1 MIKEKFLFHN
11 VSRGVKLIAAGK
23 NLIILL
29 FFKIRLHIKLHVSP
43 FNQINQPK
51 NTNSKLLWINMIY
64 LCQKINGTLYIKC

>member
-23 NLIILL
+23 NMIILL
-29 FFKIRLHIKLHVSP
+29 FFKIRLHIILIDLYNFKLHVSP

-51 NTNSKLLWINMIY
+51 NTNSKLL
-64 LCQKINGTLYIKC
+64 